1 MIYHINFFRYS
12 WPWWVKT
19 KLAKSMCIPLELPE
33 VNVTQVLESYGEIS
47 GQFFV
52 KKRMYDVV
60 YKDGTRVY
68 QFRKLLKDIPKHI
81 QIMGNRVKVIYTGQK
96 KEVRVRREKVN
107 VVANKNNINEAT
119 CSKNSDIIDLGK
131 AIQKKYATLVIEIYD
146 TKQQAVM
153 MKLV

>member
-1 MIYHINFFRYS
+1 MANGLNVNGFFIQATS
-12 WPWWVKT
+12 DVPMFVNVS
-19 KLAKSMCIPLELPE
+19 LMGIPLELPE

-60 YKDGTRVY
+60 YKNGTRVY
-68 QFRKLLKDIPKHI
+68 QFRKLLKDIPEHI

-96 KEVRVRREKVN
+96 KEVRVRIEKVD

-119 CSKNSDIIDLGK
+119 CSKNADIIDLGK
-131 AIQKKYATLVIEIYD
+131 AIQKT
-146 TKQQAVM
+146 M
-153 MKLV
+153 